1 MLHTRYLH
9 TLFLNGFFLRRFSL
23 DFCPLLVSL
32 KSHKQACIHLSPA
45 STSHENPTKSS
56 LCNRRHETG
65 NCLAR
70 QFPVKVDGLTS
81 ARFPTKCEVFLR
93 NSSTCVYGGDADI
106 DRAVVV
112 SRLFSRLTD
121 VLTCNRCDVRLT
133 SFRLHPPPAC
143 LSLQT
148 GVCKDARWRGVR
160 CKKG

>member
-1 MLHTRYLH
+1 MGFSCVDFLLISV
-9 TLFLNGFFLRRFSL
+9 LFLFLSGPTSRLSFTR
-23 DFCPLLVSL
+23 PLPQLPT
-32 KSHKQACIHLSPA
+32 K
-45 STSHENPTKSS
+45 TPTKSS
-56 LCNRRHETG
+56 LSNRRHETG

-93 NSSTCVYGGDADI
+93 ISSTSVYGGEVDI